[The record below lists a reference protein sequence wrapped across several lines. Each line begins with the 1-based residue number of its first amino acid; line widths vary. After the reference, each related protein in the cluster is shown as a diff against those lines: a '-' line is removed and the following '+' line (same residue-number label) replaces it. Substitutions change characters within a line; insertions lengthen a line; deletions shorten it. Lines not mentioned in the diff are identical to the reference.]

1 MTGFTNGSDR
11 KQKKLTYHL
20 RLLHCKVI
28 AKIIIIIATNMYT
41 ALALCEALYMD
52 YFV

>member
-1 MTGFTNGSDR
+1 MTGFMNGSDR
-11 KQKKLTYHL
+11 KQKKLTYL

-28 AKIIIIIATNMYT
+28 AKIIIIIATNVYT
-41 ALALCEALYMD
+41 ALALCKALYMD